1 MKKLLFYII
10 ALPCLV
16 LALDG
21 CRKEENVPHG
31 GQEGIW
37 AKACK
42 KWEGFFETA
51 GEDSDYGYNFGSS
64 GSFGNKL
71 SEAEECWLS
80 EAEECWYPVTSGTLS
95 REGKLLYSLSN
106 CICWSCTTKEHLASV
121 LLITRFDEKI
131 YIQPASRLDHG
142 SGYSVRCMKE

>member
-21 CRKEENVPHG
+21 CRKEEKVPDG

-42 KWEGFFETA
+42 RWVGFFETA

-64 GSFGNKL
+64 GSFGKK
-71 SEAEECWLS
+71 LS
-80 EAEECWYPVTSGTLS
+80 EAEECWYPVTCALS
-95 REGKLLYSLSN
+95 PEGKLHYSLSN
-106 CICWSCTTKEHLASV
+106 CICWSCTMEEYLACV
-121 LLITRFDEKI
+121 LLITRVDENM
-131 YIQPASRLDHG
+131 YIQPASRLDQG

>member
-21 CRKEENVPHG
+21 CRKEENVPDG

-42 KWEGFFETA
+42 KWEETA

-71 SEAEECWLS
+71 SEAEECW
-80 EAEECWYPVTSGTLS
+80 YPVTCALS
-95 REGKLLYSLSN
+95 TEGKLNYNLSN
-106 CICWSCTTKEHLASV
+106 CKCWSCTTEEYSAYA
-121 LLITRFDEKI
+121 LLITRVDEKI
-131 YIQPASRLDHG
+131 YIKPAILHDQG

>member
-21 CRKEENVPHG
+21 CRKEEKVPDG
-31 GQEGIW
+31 GLAGIW
-37 AKACK
+37 AKAWK
-42 KWEGFFETA
+42 SEGFVETA

-71 SEAEECWLS
+71 SEAEECW
-80 EAEECWYPVTSGTLS
+80 YPVTCALS
-95 REGKLLYSLSN
+95 TEGKLNFNYSLSN
-106 CICWSCTTKEHLASV
+106 CKCWSCTTEEYSACA
-121 LLITRFDEKI
+121 LLITRVDEKI
-131 YIQPASRLDHG
+131 YINRQSCMIKAPAIQ
-142 SGYSVRCMKE
+142 YVV